1 MSAAPTHALSIKT
14 IASHVAVPLVIGAVM
29 ALAYLGGFH
38 KPDPHDLRIDVVG
51 ASTSTQVAAQT
62 LQQQLGDH
70 VSIRTVATADEARE
84 AIEHREIAAAFEPKA
99 DTPVLYVSTAAS
111 DPTAVTVER
120 IFNGITIA
128 KDQPLKTVDVVQ
140 ADPQR
145 DPSGQSIFFFLVALT
160 VGSYGCGIAIAVAA
174 GGRRIRVRLGFAA
187 VCSVVSA
194 AVTTAIAVWVF
205 DALPGAQWQIFGLS
219 ILYAL
224 ATMLFAI
231 GLHPFI
237 GRFTT
242 LAMVTIFVGLNFTTS
257 GGVFA
262 PALQPKFFA
271 VLHDFWIGAGLNE
284 ASRNLAY
291 FPEVSSVG
299 DIGKIIGWLVVG
311 AALVGIVALR
321 DHRNLAQGAAEASP
335 AAGGRHER
343 DQLTDEETEE
353 LAEDVVA

>member
-1 MSAAPTHALSIKT
+1 M
-14 IASHVAVPLVIGAVM
+14 
-29 ALAYLGGFH
+29 
-38 KPDPHDLRIDVVG
+38 
-51 ASTSTQVAAQT
+51 
-62 LQQQLGDH
+62 
-70 VSIRTVATADEARE
+70 
-84 AIEHREIAAAFEPKA
+84 
-99 DTPVLYVSTAAS
+99 
-111 DPTAVTVER
+111 
-120 IFNGITIA
+120 
-128 KDQPLKTVDVVQ
+128 
-140 ADPQR
+140 
-145 DPSGQSIFFFLVALT
+145 
-160 VGSYGCGIAIAVAA
+160 
-174 GGRRIRVRLGFAA
+174 RLGFAA
-187 VCSVVSA
+187 VCSVISA

-291 FPEVSSVG
+291 FPEVSSAG

-321 DHRNLAQGAAEASP
+321 DRRNVVEGAVDASP